1 MKNHFDILLLIAR
14 PAAGKSEIIDFLK
27 STPLSERIKKFHVAE
42 FKELDDFPILWR
54 WFEEDQL
61 LSEMGHQ
68 HLFTD
73 EKGYFLFPD
82 LWNLLIR
89 LLCLDYN
96 KLLRDSPDFHQDHS
110 LIFEFSRGSEHG
122 GYREA
127 FKHISREIIENMAVL
142 YIDVLWEESLR
153 KNRRRF
159 NPDKP
164 DSILEHG
171 LPDEK
176 LEKLYRENDWEEVR
190 KENSEYLQI
199 EGVQVPYVVFYNQDD
214 VTSQKGQL
222 LEKRL
227 EESLQKLWEL
237 KTRK

>member
-1 MKNHFDILLLIAR
+1 MKKHFDILLLIAR

-27 STPLSERIKKFHVAE
+27 STPIPERIDNFHIAK

-127 FKHISREIIENMAVL
+127 FKHISQEIIENMAIL
-142 YIDVLWEESLR
+142 YIDVPWEESLR

-176 LEKLYRENDWEEVR
+176 MEKLYRDNDWEEVC

-199 EGVQVPYVVFYNQDD
+199 EGFQVPYVVFNNQDD
-214 VTSQKGQL
+214 VTTQKGQL

-227 EESLQKLWEL
+227 KESLQKLWEL
-237 KTRK
+237 KTKK